1 MSKVV
6 VMKKRLNDIGVS
18 VKTVLSKPWF
28 VVLALLVTTILVAI
42 NSLLPQRDLI
52 ATIFTSDSFDGA
64 TRAKIVG
71 SLLLT
76 FGVNVT
82 LTGKVLFAIIT
93 ITAGISISLLVYYLK
108 NRIKFDLAGG
118 TSTLGIFLS
127 LIGVGCAS
135 CGSVILSSVIGLS
148 ATGAFVGFLPLQG
161 LEIGLLSL
169 SLLMWSIYSVSKKI
183 QNPLLCKVAPSI

>member
-1 MSKVV
+1 MSQ
-6 VMKKRLNDIGVS
+6 RLNDIVTS
-18 VKTVLSKPWF
+18 VKMVLSKPWF

-42 NSLLPQRDLI
+42 NSLLPQRDLM

-64 TRAKIVG
+64 ARAKIVG

>member
-1 MSKVV
+1 MSKGV

-28 VVLALLVTTILVAI
+28 VVLALLITMILVAI
-42 NSLLPQRDLI
+42 NSLLPQRDLM
-52 ATIFTSDSFDGA
+52 ATIFTSESFDWA
-64 TRAKIVG
+64 ARAKIVG